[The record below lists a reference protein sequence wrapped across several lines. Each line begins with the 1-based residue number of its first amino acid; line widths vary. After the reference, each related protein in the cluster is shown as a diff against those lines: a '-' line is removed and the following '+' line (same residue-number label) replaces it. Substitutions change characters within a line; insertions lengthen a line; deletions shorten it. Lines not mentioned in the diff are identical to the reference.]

1 MYAKSFF
8 DYLNFDAITLS
19 PYMGMDSIIPFLEYK
34 NKWVILLSLT
44 SNIGAKDFQLLKFDE
59 FYLFE
64 KIIEISSKWGNID
77 NLMYVIGAN
86 RSNYFNKIRK
96 LIPNHFLLIP
106 GLGFQGGKIEEI
118 VKNNLN
124 NDIGLI
130 VNSSR
135 KILYSSNDNFFQKI
149 VAEKTLDIQKK
160 MEKILLDNNII

>member
-1 MYAKSFF
+1 M
-8 DYLNFDAITLS
+8 
-19 PYMGMDSIIPFLEYK
+19 E
-34 NKWVILLSLT
+34 V
-44 SNIGAKDFQLLKFDE
+44 
-59 FYLFE
+59 
-64 KIIEISSKWGNID
+64 
-77 NLMYVIGAN
+77 
-86 RSNYFNKIRK
+86 
-96 LIPNHFLLIP
+96 
-106 GLGFQGGKIEEI
+106 EEI